1 MLYEKALNE
10 VGEDHAAIFEIHQM
24 MLDDEDY
31 LEAVKGIIETQL
43 ASAEHA
49 VSTTGENFAAA
60 FAAHG

>member
-1 MLYEKALNE
+1 
-10 VGEDHAAIFEIHQM
+10 M

-60 FAAHG
+60 FARPWMTLICRQELLM